1 MAESNNYKVH
11 YFAGYGKAE
20 AIRMLLTHAKANW
33 EDVNYDHPFPA
44 EVKESGML
52 EFGQM
57 PVVELN
63 GKFYSQSQATLR
75 ALGKIHGYYPEDA
88 YEAYKVDSILDY
100 INDFTSARFKANNH
114 PEPETKKTM
123 LEEFY
128 AKTLPDFFTRIQ
140 KRLESNTSQDF
151 ISGDKLTIADFGL
164 AALASAFFLNEQ
176 NASKKEYQEVLNQ
189 FPKVLEYFNKQFEH
203 VKDRLET
210 RKPSGW

>member
-11 YFAGYGKAE
+11 YFAGFGRAE
-20 AIRMLLTHAKANW
+20 PIRMLLTHAKANW
-33 EDVNYDHPFPA
+33 EDVHYDNPLPA
-44 EVKESGML
+44 EVKTSGIL

-63 GKFYSQSQATLR
+63 GKFYSQSKATLR

-88 YEAYKVDSILDY
+88 YEAYQVDSIMDY
-100 INDFTSARFKANNH
+100 INDFTGYRYKANNH
-114 PEPETKKTM
+114 PEPETKKTL

-128 AKTLPDFFTRIQ
+128 DKTLPDFFTKIQ
-140 KRLESNTSQDF
+140 KRIESNTSQDF
-151 ISGDKLTIADFGL
+151 IVGIKITIADFSL
-164 AALASAFFLNEQ
+164 AALASAYFLNED
-176 NASKKEYQEVLNQ
+176 NTSKKEYQEVLNQ

-203 VKDRLET
+203 VKERLDT